1 MSPIIT
7 TTKRKE
13 MNNQQK
19 IDQLESEISNL
30 EYKLRI
36 HNEVAMQLKETYLEY
51 LKQSEATQVELKNKM
66 AELTKLLKS

>member
-1 MSPIIT
+1 
-7 TTKRKE
+7 